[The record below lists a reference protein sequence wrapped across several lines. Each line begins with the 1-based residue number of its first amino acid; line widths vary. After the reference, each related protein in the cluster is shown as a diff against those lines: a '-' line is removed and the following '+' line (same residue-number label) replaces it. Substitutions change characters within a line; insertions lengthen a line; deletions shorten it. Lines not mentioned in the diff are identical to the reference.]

1 MNITSKQK
9 KLWLPLT
16 GLILSFSFYVAALG
30 SIWAVVLVIPM
41 IGFLMIFLLCN
52 GERMSVAFKSWL
64 ERDGWK

>member
-52 GERMSVAFKSWL
+52 GERMSAAFKSWL